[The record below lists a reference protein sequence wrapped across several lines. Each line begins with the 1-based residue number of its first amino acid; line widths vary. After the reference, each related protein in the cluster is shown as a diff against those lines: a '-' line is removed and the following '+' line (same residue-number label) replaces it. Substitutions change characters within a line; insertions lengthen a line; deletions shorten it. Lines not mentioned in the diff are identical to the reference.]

1 MSTAAPVALLGR
13 NGLEINDP
21 AKKYKLKNGLGWG
34 CVACPRCAY
43 ARADWLGLHLRRL
56 HHCALCQ

>member
-21 AKKYKLKNGLGWG
+21 AKAAVRSINSSGVRVISSTFAPRLLWGLLTGSLAG
-34 CVACPRCAY
+34 T
-43 ARADWLGLHLRRL
+43 
-56 HHCALCQ
+56 